1 MTATAPRVLLVD
13 DDKKLLPLLERGFR
27 YEGFEVLAA
36 SNGEEGLALV
46 RTRAPDVVI
55 LDIGLPALDGLEVCR
70 HLRHHADVPIIML
83 TARDEVADKVRAL
96 NLGADDYVT
105 KPFAFDE
112 LVARVRALLRR
123 RAPAQAGRLGF
134 EDLTCDVGTREVV
147 RAGRSIELTAR
158 EFDLLVCLLRHPRQ
172 VLMRDALLEKVWGFQ
187 FSGDTK
193 VVDVYIGYLRQKL
206 GEPRLIQT
214 VRGVG
219 YALRGPE

>member
-1 MTATAPRVLLVD
+1 VPRVLLVD

-27 YEGFEVLAA
+27 FEGFEVLAA
-36 SNGEEGLALV
+36 VNGEEGLTLA
-46 RTRAPDVVI
+46 RTRAPDVVV
-55 LDIGLPALDGLEVCR
+55 LDIGLPLLDGLEVCR
-70 HLRHHADVPIIML
+70 HLRRTVDVPIIML
-83 TARDEVADKVRAL
+83 TARDDVADKVGAL

-112 LVARVRALLRR
+112 LVARVHALLRR
-123 RAPAQAGRLGF
+123 RAPARVGRLAF
-134 EDLTCDVGTREVV
+134 ADLTCDVSTREVY
-147 RAGRSIELTAR
+147 RAGRAVTLTAR
-158 EFDLLVCLLRHPRQ
+158 EFDLLVFLLRHPRQ
-172 VLMRDALLEKVWGFQ
+172 VLMRDALLQQVWGYE